1 MAKNEY
7 NKIENKMGN
16 VLSKIFVVY
25 FYSYLVLSIISMILY
40 FFKLF
45 TPFRIITIIM
55 LIFYLLELLL
65 GIDRN
70 FFGILGVII
79 LGIIGF
85 LFTNSF
91 NGILLG
97 ITIGIF
103 VVNVLWVLF
112 CRLVGFLIR
121 KWSWF
126 TPFSFI
132 TCIMM

>member
-121 KWSWF
+121 KWS
-126 TPFSFI
+126 
-132 TCIMM
+132 

>member
-16 VLSKIFVVY
+16 VLSKIFIVY
-25 FYSYLVLSIISMILY
+25 FYFYLVLSIISLILY
-40 FFKLF
+40 IFKLF